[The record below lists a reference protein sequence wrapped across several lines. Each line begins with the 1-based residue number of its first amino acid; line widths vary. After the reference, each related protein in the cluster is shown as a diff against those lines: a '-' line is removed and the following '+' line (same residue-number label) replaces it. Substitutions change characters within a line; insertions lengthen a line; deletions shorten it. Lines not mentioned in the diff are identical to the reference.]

1 MTALDIAIAER
12 EETIDLDEAL
22 KLIEQHIQTD
32 KEKEAA

>member
-12 EETIDLDEAL
+12 EETIDLAETL
-22 KLIEQHIQTD
+22 KLIEQYVQTD